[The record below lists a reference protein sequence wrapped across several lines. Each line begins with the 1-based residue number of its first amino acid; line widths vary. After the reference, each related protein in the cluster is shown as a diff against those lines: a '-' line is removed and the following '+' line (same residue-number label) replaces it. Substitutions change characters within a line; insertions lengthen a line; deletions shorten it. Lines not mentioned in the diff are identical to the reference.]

1 MELEVGVRYL
11 GMTVEVLLLDLLL
24 SSDNIVMIALACRS
38 LPEAKRRLG
47 LMLGTGAAILLRALL
62 TTVARFVLEIPVLKL
77 LGGLALIIIA
87 IKLIRVAETPVET
100 ANESGEGGTS
110 LWSAVA
116 TIVIADLVMSVDNV
130 LGLAAIARGSLSILI
145 IGLVISVPLLMF
157 GSLFV
162 GSLLQKYPVLIRA
175 GGAMLGWFAGDIA
188 VSDPLFANWIAQQ
201 APALSVVVPML
212 AAAYVLAQVAVM
224 RATYGNAAGLRPMP
238 RTKVS
243 LDPAT
248 TRKSWFGSP
257 RVAAMTGGLLS
268 NSRCEVLAPAA
279 VELPNAVDLSPDYS
293 RPDGDGDA
301 ALGPTSLVVRALRRL
316 HWPDRANWPI
326 YERWS
331 IGILGA
337 TGFLLFAIRPLP
349 AVATALGLVALLGM
363 GLAPKVHCTMQ
374 RKGWGN
380 APAVAVVCVALAATV
395 AVLVLLFAATGWLGP
410 ILR

>member
-11 GMTVEVLLLDLLL
+11 SMTLEVLLLDLLL

-38 LPEAKRRLG
+38 LPEAKRKLG
-47 LMLGTGAAILLRALL
+47 LMLGTAAAILLRVFL
-62 TTVARFVLEIPVLKL
+62 TTVARFVLEIPILKL
-77 LGGLALIIIA
+77 LGGLALVVIA
-87 IKLIRVAETPVET
+87 IKLIRAAETPVEAT
-100 ANESGEGGTS
+100 NESGEGGTS

-130 LGLAAIARGSLSILI
+130 LGLAAIARGSLLILI

-201 APALSVVVPML
+201 APALSVAVPLL

-224 RATYGNAAGLRPMP
+224 RAMHASAAGLRPLP
-238 RTKVS
+238 RTR
-243 LDPAT
+243 AT
-248 TRKSWFGSP
+248 SGPKPPKRSWFGSN
-257 RVAAMTGGLLS
+257 RAVAMTGGVP
-268 NSRCEVLAPAA
+268 NSSRGEIVAA
-279 VELPNAVDLSPDYS
+279 ATIEPTTAVNMSPDHS
-293 RPDGDGDA
+293 KPDGDDTV
-301 ALGPTSLVVRALRRL
+301 LLQTSRVARGLRGIQ
-316 HWPDRANWPI
+316 WPDRADWPI

-331 IGILGA
+331 IGSLGA
-337 TGFLLFAIRPLP
+337 TGFLLFALRPLP
-349 AVATALGLVALLGM
+349 ALATALGVATVLAM
-363 GLAPKVHCTMQ
+363 GLAPKLHCSMR

-380 APAVAVVCVALAATV
+380 ALIVAIVCIALAAIV
-395 AVLVLLFAATGWLGP
+395 AVLLLLFAATGWLGP